1 MKSPPL
7 SWYYSGNYLE
17 ESSSGAVVD
26 GKEAA
31 SDENVNSNRLL
42 LKMLKDCSYILR
54 IKKISQKRIVV
65 TCCVHLLRR
74 KT

>member
-7 SWYYSGNYLE
+7 SWQSGNYLE

-31 SDENVNSNRLL
+31 SDENVNSNRLM
-42 LKMLKDCSYILR
+42 LKMLKDCSNILR
-54 IKKISQKRIVV
+54 IKIISQKKIVV

>member
-7 SWYYSGNYLE
+7 SWQSGNYLE

-31 SDENVNSNRLL
+31 SDENVNSKRLM
-42 LKMLKDCSYILR
+42 LKMLKDCSNILR
-54 IKKISQKRIVV
+54 IKKFSPEKIVV